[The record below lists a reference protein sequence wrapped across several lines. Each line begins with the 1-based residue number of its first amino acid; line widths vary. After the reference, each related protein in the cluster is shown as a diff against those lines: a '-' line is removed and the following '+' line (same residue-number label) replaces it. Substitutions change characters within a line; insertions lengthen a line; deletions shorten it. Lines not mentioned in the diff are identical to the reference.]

1 MSVELY
7 SILVKPRPHL
17 WWWVKE
23 KNKLSAES
31 IVEGILAF
39 GDMEAVK
46 LLFKTMGKQKIKK
59 IFTKQISTTR
69 CNYKPQ
75 TVNYFKKVFSIDV

>member
-1 MSVELY
+1 MTDELY
-7 SILVKPRPHL
+7 SILVRPRPHL
-17 WWWVKE
+17 WWWVKD

-39 GDMEAVK
+39 GDMKAVK
-46 LLFKTMGKQKIKK
+46 ILFKTMGKKKIKK
-59 IFTKQISTTR
+59 IFLKQIMTTR

-75 TVNYFKKVFSIDV
+75 TVNYFKKVLSIDI